1 MMAKILLL
9 LLDNHHWKG
18 RADTYKVEI
27 FSAGND
33 LESGALS
40 PRSSEANSLSGRR

>member
-1 MMAKILLL
+1 MMTKFFTL

-33 LESGALS
+33 LKSDALS
-40 PRSSEANSLSGRR
+40 